1 MFKKIQHILNGLGV
15 AAVVLMISST
25 TAFAQQKVFTVE
37 ELAKYNGQAGAES
50 YTSYEG
56 IVYDVTDSKLWKL
69 GEHFGL
75 QAGKDLTEDMEQAP
89 HGDEVFTGF
98 TQVGVLEGFEAA
110 DATVAEPMLISE
122 EVTEKSVPAK
132 KWYESRLRWLGISVL
147 GWTGIGLG
155 VLFVLTFGTCF
166 AMPWAQ
172 MRLPWVGQR
181 PGPDP
186 LDASG
191 VHKPWT
197 AVHKYFVWVTVI
209 FGVIHGILGFLQLV
223 GIYL

>member
-1 MFKKIQHILNGLGV
+1 ML
-15 AAVVLMISST
+15 SST
-25 TAFAQQKVFTVE
+25 LASAQQKIFTVE
-37 ELAKYNGQAGAES
+37 ELAKYNGQGGSQS
-50 YTSYEG
+50 YTSYQG
-56 IVYDVTDSKLWKL
+56 IVYDVSDSALWKL

-75 QAGKDLTEDMEQAP
+75 QAGKDLTADMEQAP

-110 DATVAEPMLISE
+110 DAVAEPMLISE
-122 EVTEKSVPAK
+122 EVAEKEMPTK

-155 VLFVLTFGTCF
+155 ILFVLTFGTCF

-186 LDASG
+186 LDATG

-209 FGVIHGILGFLQLV
+209 FGVIHGILGFLQLL